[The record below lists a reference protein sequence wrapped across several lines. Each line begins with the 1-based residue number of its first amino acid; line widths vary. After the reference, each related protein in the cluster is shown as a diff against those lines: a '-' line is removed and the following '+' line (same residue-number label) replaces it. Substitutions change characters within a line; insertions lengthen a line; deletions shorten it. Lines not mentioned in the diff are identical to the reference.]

1 MVQVEGENEGLWTC
15 SLVCRNSMQRVPNG
29 TVSRLAMVKSHPFPI
44 SNTQA
49 FVPSDIS
56 RYPLA
61 TPRFAMHQCTCRKGC
76 MEKCNGVWWYLTGG
90 VRVTPPPV
98 PWSQIHARRHC
109 ITKIRD
115 RFMRGRAPN
124 HTGVGGPAQKTEKKK
139 KYAW

>member
-1 MVQVEGENEGLWTC
+1 MKTKASGLAPWCAVTACKGYQMVQFHVLQWSN
-15 SLVCRNSMQRVPNG
+15 
-29 TVSRLAMVKSHPFPI
+29 HIPFPYPILKLLYPPI
-44 SNTQA
+44 SHVT
-49 FVPSDIS
+49 